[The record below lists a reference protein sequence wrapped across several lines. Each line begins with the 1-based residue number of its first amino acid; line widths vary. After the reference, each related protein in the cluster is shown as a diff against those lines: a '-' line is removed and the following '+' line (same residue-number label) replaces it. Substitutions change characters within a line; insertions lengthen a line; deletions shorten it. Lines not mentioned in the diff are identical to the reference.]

1 MIVFSPNEQEKIEL
15 LDMLFN
21 AASIEQLKELT
32 ESEKVVSIL
41 SGKYE
46 RTNILSRLVNE
57 HNFQNLEA
65 TSLRQEIDMLKHDL
79 QILIKLILKP
89 NDYSSHSDATALKSK
104 YHVY

>member
-1 MIVFSPNEQEKIEL
+1 M

-21 AASIEQLKELT
+21 AASVEQLRELT

-57 HNFQNLEA
+57 HNVLTLEA
-65 TSLRQEIDMLKHDL
+65 SASKSDIAVLRNDL
-79 QILIKLILKP
+79 QILIKLVLKP
-89 NDYSSHSDATALKSK
+89 NDYHSHSDASALKSK
-104 YHVY
+104 YNVY